1 MKRFKGDRIRLRLVL
16 VVLVGAV
23 VAGCGGGGSS
33 DGPRII
39 AASCSPA
46 QVSQLEAVMDDTL
59 SRVESDVDFSFAVER
74 SDGRRYVFNRG
85 ASTMQTSYQSASMSK
100 MIAVVIILRQVELG
114 VLSLDSRAQDL
125 IRTWPISGSDPLA
138 GMTLA
143 QLLSL
148 TSGLSID
155 VSCMDSAT
163 ANFETCVNTIA
174 SSNIRNG
181 FAAGQQFSY
190 ADAHHQVAALMAVK
204 ARGMAGWQDLFAEF
218 KTQTGLFPNTTFD
231 IPSASNPR
239 IAGGMQITAG
249 DYMDFL
255 AALKSGALLN
265 ASSMSDMLADH
276 IGSLPIKF
284 SPIFSGLNGGPG
296 LGEDWHYGFGLWQEC
311 QSTEYNCIPGSRV
324 SSPGHFGGYP
334 FWDRDKA
341 YTGIVMRQG
350 TSDTLINGINIERS
364 VRPDVERWA
373 AACLS
378 SGA

>member
-1 MKRFKGDRIRLRLVL
+1 MLLGL
-16 VVLVGAV
+16 A
-23 VAGCGGGGSS
+23 AGCGGGGSN
-33 DGPRII
+33 DAGRIV
-39 AASCSPA
+39 AAACPA
-46 QVSQLEAVMDDTL
+46 GQSSQLEAAMDNTL
-59 SRVESDVDFSFAVER
+59 SQVESDVDFSFAVER
-74 SDGRRYVFNRG
+74 KDGRRFVFNRG
-85 ASTMQTSYQSASMSK
+85 ASTMQTSYQTASMSK

-114 VLSLDSRAQDL
+114 ALSLDSKAQDL

-138 GMTLA
+138 GITLA

-155 VSCMDSAT
+155 VPCLDSAT

-174 SSNIRNG
+174 SSNIGNG
-181 FAAGQQFSY
+181 MAAGQQFSY

-204 ARGMAGWQDLFAEF
+204 ARGVTGWRDLFAEF
-218 KTQTGLFPNTTFD
+218 QTETGLFPNSTFD

-239 IAGGMQITAG
+239 IAGGMNVTGA

-255 AALKSGALLN
+255 SALKNGALLN
-265 ASSMSDMLADH
+265 ASSMSNMLADH
-276 IGSLPIKF
+276 IGSLPITY

-296 LGEDWHYGFGLWQEC
+296 LGEDWHYGFGLWHEC
-311 QSTEYNCIPGSRV
+311 QSTQYNCVPGSRV

-341 YTGIVMRQG
+341 YTGVVMRQG
-350 TSDTLINGINIERS
+350 TSATVINGIKIERS

-373 AACLS
+373 ACQ
-378 SGA
+378 